1 MGTRCRP
8 GDVAIIIKDEPRL
21 EMNIGRFVNVHG
33 PCLKDPDQGVM
44 WITTPTTAT
53 PLPYIDALD
62 ASGRVLRDRRG
73 CVIHHQD
80 DWLLLI
86 RPRRK
91 ANNNSTSTVKPAST
105 SRAKVGLSTSSS
117 Q

>member
-8 GDVAIIIKDEPRL
+8 GDLAIIIKDEPGL

-33 PCLKDPDQGVM
+33 PRLNDPDQGIM

-53 PLPYIDALD
+53 PLPYIDP
-62 ASGRVLRDRRG
+62 STGVVSTDRRG
-73 CVIHHQD
+73 LVIYHQD
-80 DWLLLI
+80 DWLLPI

-91 ANNNSTSTVKPAST
+91 AHKNPTRTVKPAST
-105 SRAKVGLSTSSS
+105 SNAEVGLPTSSS